1 LSRLRRLFLSDCYF
15 FVTCNLRRGRSL
27 LEEADFISLAE
38 SIVSARKAHQ
48 FLLTAWVFLP
58 DHWHGIVYP
67 PYPLTISKVLKSIK
81 LISTPYI
88 NRLRRELGELW
99 QGRFFDHALRTV
111 RKYHECVNYIHQN
124 PVR

>member
-1 LSRLRRLFLSDCYF
+1 MSRLRRLFLSDCYF
-15 FVTCNLRRGRSL
+15 FVTCNLWRGRSL

-88 NRLRRELGELW
+88 NRLRRELGDLFK
-99 QGRFFDHALRTV
+99 GVSSITL
-111 RKYHECVNYIHQN
+111 
-124 PVR
+124 